1 MARIRTRAAWVILFW
16 GGLWG
21 LVEAVLGHALHLLR
35 IPGLAGWI
43 MFPVGFWMMRRAFA
57 LNGRAVVLA
66 GIPAA
71 AAAVKLADFLLP
83 LSDPFMVINPA
94 AAILLEGLAAGFLLM
109 RSKEQTPSFL
119 SLVAVS
125 AAWRAAYFGWGSA
138 AAALWGAPTV
148 FGLDGFDPW
157 RYFAF
162 DPLIAAAL
170 IQAAFL
176 AARSGAAA
184 ALKLR
189 AGSRGV
195 DRMAGRP
202 AWAVASIL
210 WAAAVDILLRRG

>member
-1 MARIRTRAAWVILFW
+1 MARTRTRTVSVILFW

-21 LVEAVLGHALHLLR
+21 LAEAVLGHGLHLLR

-71 AAAVKLADFLLP
+71 AAAVKMADFLLP

-109 RSKEQTPSFL
+109 RSEERTPSFL

-138 AAALWGAPTV
+138 AATLWGASGV
-148 FGLDGFDPW
+148 FGLDGFAPW
-157 RYFAF
+157 RFFAV
-162 DPLIAAAL
+162 DPLISAAL

-176 AARSGAAA
+176 AARSRGAAA
-184 ALKLR
+184 FRFR
-189 AGSRGV
+189 AGRPL
-195 DRMAGRP
+195 DRLAGRP
-202 AWAVASIL
+202 AWAVASLL
-210 WAAAVDILLRRG
+210 WAAAVEILLRRG